1 MEQQQRLPGNI
12 RKNTFVF
19 WLFAFVQASSTVN
32 PFRQNLRLDVMNTN
46 I

>member
-19 WLFAFVQASSTVN
+19 WFFTFFQASSIVN
-32 PFRQNLRLDVMNTN
+32 PFTQNLRLDVMNTN